1 MIFAHTTLRM
11 IYVAR
16 KSLIRIIY
24 LPGLLM
30 IAEHSVVVAKQ
41 ISPSRIKEKVYLF
54 RTYDHEAE
62 DDQLHIQNPGLA
74 HKHEI
79 WKVARATSAAP
90 NYFKEIIIDGYSYTD
105 GAAGHNNPAILAHC
119 EVCDKETQ
127 AADSAYPIRLLVSI
141 GTGQKSDRIDRVK
154 HTIPHLP
161 RVQRALDLLRR
172 VEVELT
178 NADQAD
184 QTVRTVMRQHKRD
197 YYRWTG
203 GEHIGALKLDKW
215 KPEGRRS
222 KLSTKDYIEQKVDEF
237 VQSPAVKNKMRECAA
252 ALVNHRRARL
262 AYNRSRWKRNTYC
275 CKFRCV
281 CSEDF
286 DSPSPL
292 RKHLHDE
299 HHSTD
304 FTNLYKFIDED
315 CHPEFLRGPY

>member
-1 MIFAHTTLRM
+1 MI
-11 IYVAR
+11 V
-16 KSLIRIIY
+16 
-24 LPGLLM
+24 
-30 IAEHSVVVAKQ
+30 EHSVVVAKQ

-105 GAAGHNNPAILAHC
+105 GAAGHNNPAVLAHC
-119 EVCDKETQ
+119 EVYNKETQ
-127 AADSAYPIRLLVSI
+127 TANCA
-141 GTGQKSDRIDRVK
+141 
-154 HTIPHLP
+154 IPRLP

-203 GEHIGALKLDKW
+203 GEHIGSLKLDKW
-215 KPEGRRS
+215 K
-222 KLSTKDYIEQKVDEF
+222 LLQV
-237 VQSPAVKNKMRECAA
+237 
-252 ALVNHRRARL
+252 
-262 AYNRSRWKRNTYC
+262 
-275 CKFRCV
+275 
-281 CSEDF
+281 
-286 DSPSPL
+286 PL
-292 RKHLHDE
+292 HV
-299 HHSTD
+299 
-304 FTNLYKFIDED
+304 
-315 CHPEFLRGPY
+315 

>member
-1 MIFAHTTLRM
+1 M

-16 KSLIRIIY
+16 KSLIRIMY

-30 IAEHSVVVAKQ
+30 IVEHSVVVAKQ

-105 GAAGHNNPAILAHC
+105 GAAGHNNPAVLAHC
-119 EVCDKETQ
+119 EVYNKETQ
-127 AADSAYPIRLLVSI
+127 AANCAYPIHLLVSI

-161 RVQRALDLLRR
+161 RVRRALDLLRR

-215 KPEGRRS
+215 KPEGRRGR
-222 KLSTKDYIEQKVDEF
+222 LSTKDYIEQKVDEF
-237 VQSPAVKNKMRECAA
+237 VQSPDVKNKMRECAA

-292 RKHLHDE
+292 RKHLHDK

-315 CHPEFLRGPY
+315 SHPECPRGPY